1 MPSLKRLRAGLAML
15 RPGEFALAA
24 ARCPF
29 CGPSLF
35 VRLHRDDGGVR
46 CARCA
51 AGTIHVAI
59 GLALRDEVRDL
70 SVGDAC
76 EFSARGPLVE
86 HLRRHARSVAVSEYF
101 DDVAPGELRSGVRC
115 EDMQRLTYDDA
126 SFDVV
131 THTEVLE
138 HVPDDRRAL
147 AELHR
152 ILRPGGVMAFTV
164 PLHGG
169 AHTVERA
176 RLRGDAVE
184 HLLEPVYHTDP
195 QRSDTGILAFRDYG
209 QDILERLREA
219 GFRDVRL
226 HAPPSRTSWLRVR
239 DVIIAIKDRK

>member
-1 MPSLKRLRAGLAML
+1 ML
-15 RPGEFALAA
+15 RPGDFALAP

-35 VRLHRDDGGVR
+35 VRLSRADGGVR

-51 AGTIHVAI
+51 AGVVHVAL
-59 GLALRDEVRDL
+59 GLGLRDAVRDL
-70 SVGDAC
+70 SACDAC

-86 HLRRHARSVAVSEYF
+86 HLRRHARSLAVSEYF
-101 DDVAPGELRSGVRC
+101 DDLPPGALRGGVRC
-115 EDMQRLTYDDA
+115 EDMQRLTYADG

-147 AELHR
+147 AELFR
-152 ILRPGGVMAFTV
+152 VLRPGGVMVFTV

-169 AHTVERA
+169 ARTVERA
-176 RLRGDAVE
+176 RLRDGAVE

-195 QRSDTGILAFRDYG
+195 QRSATGILAFRDYG
-209 QDILERLREA
+209 TDILDRLREA
-219 GFRDVRL
+219 GFSGARL
-226 HAPPSRTSWLRVR
+226 HTPRPGPAWLAAREV
-239 DVIIAIKDRK
+239 VIATKDREWRTPNPQGC